1 MTRIAPTKEIFSFEN
16 DFIENLHVLPN
27 GNILLSTLDSSGLLY
42 IIDPDAAQPVATPTT
57 DLPSFFDIT
66 GITGIVWLRDD
77 LYAVSGG
84 IHTSFAFEM
93 GSMFIFLVALKTKT
107 VIDSIPV
114 PDSACLNGLTAH
126 PAHPHILLSADSIAG
141 RIIRIN
147 ISTKV
152 VSIALEDEALHP
164 GKDAPI
170 PLGINGI
177 RARGE
182 SIYFTNSALGTFARM
197 QIDEEGNKVGEIEVI
212 ARSPS
217 AKEIYDD
224 FAFDSAGNAYV
235 AAHPSSV
242 FKIAPNGKQ
251 TLLSGG
257 LGSSVFH
264 HPTSVALAKDENSI
278 YVSTGG
284 AFDGDPKTGGQIVQV
299 WI

>member
-1 MTRIAPTKEIFSFEN
+1 MTGEAATKEVFAFEK

-27 GNILLSTLDSSGLLY
+27 GNILVSTLDSSGLLY
-42 IIDPDAAQPVATPTT
+42 IIDPNAAKPVAIPTT
-57 DLPSFFDIT
+57 DLPYFFDIT
-66 GITGIVWLRDD
+66 GITGIVCLRDD
-77 LYAVSGG
+77 LYAISGG

-93 GSMFIFLVALKTKT
+93 GSMFIFLVTLKTKG

-114 PDSACLNGLTAH
+114 PDSACLNGLTSL
-126 PAHPHILLSADSIAG
+126 PANPHILLSADSIAG

-147 ISTKV
+147 IRTKE
-152 VSIALEDEALHP
+152 VSIALEDEALGP

-170 PLGINGI
+170 PTGINGI

-182 SIYFTNSALGTFARM
+182 FIYFTNSTLGTFARV
-197 QIDEEGNKVGEIEVI
+197 QIDDDGNKFGEIEVL

-242 FKIAPNGKQ
+242 FKITPDGKQ
-251 TLLSGG
+251 TLLAGG
-257 LGSSVFH
+257 IGSSLFH
-264 HPTSVALAKDENSI
+264 HPTSVALAKDEKSI

-284 AFDGDPKTGGQIVQV
+284 AFDGNPKTGGQIVQV
-299 WI
+299 WL